1 MRPVAALVTS
11 IKKVIL
17 AMIDN
22 LQKRNKKE
30 TLCRV
35 RNLKSG
41 MGLHSDSDRIGGL
54 VLSSTYVP
62 CLGRQ
67 IRVAQKDDG
76 RRGMRRGGQRAPFR
90 RATSSAS
97 ERVFGRRRGI
107 APASQSH
114 PPASLRTMRARARAR
129 GGRASTRRSPSWRW
143 DWRQL

>member
-54 VLSSTYVP
+54 GTYLVLV
-62 CLGRQ
+62 GRY
-67 IRVAQKDDG
+67 
-76 RRGMRRGGQRAPFR
+76 
-90 RATSSAS
+90 
-97 ERVFGRRRGI
+97 E
-107 APASQSH
+107 SH
-114 PPASLRTMRARARAR
+114 KRMT
-129 GGRASTRRSPSWRW
+129 
-143 DWRQL
+143 DEEE